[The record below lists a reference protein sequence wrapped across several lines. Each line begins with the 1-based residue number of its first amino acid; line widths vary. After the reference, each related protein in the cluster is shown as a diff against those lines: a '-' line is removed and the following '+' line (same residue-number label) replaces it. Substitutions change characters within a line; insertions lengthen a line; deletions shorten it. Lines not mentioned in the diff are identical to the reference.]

1 MSLTNNPSPLSG
13 AIFTF
18 SIFGTIISCF
28 TIAAVLWALMLV
40 VRTSGFTFVDC
51 LYFGAL
57 ISATDTVT
65 ILAYF
70 NNLNCDFNLYA
81 LVLGESVLSDAV
93 VIVLVRSIDLFEK
106 EYLSVGLT
114 AADQSLLLA
123 GFHAFLNFWRIFS
136 LSVVVGFMAGI
147 LNALITKFT
156 RLKDFYLLE
165 SSLFILMSYSS
176 FLISELLELSGIV
189 TILFTGICQA
199 HYNHYNLSNK
209 SKEITKMITE
219 LLSFLAEN
227 FIFSYLGVSMFINPQ
242 HKWAISFILFSFVAI
257 ILGRLL
263 NIYPLS
269 FLLNRGSHKIPLK
282 YQHVLFFSGLRG
294 SMAYALAMQQTISE
308 SRQVILTTTSVI
320 IIFTVIAGGP
330 MLGGL
335 MDVLD
340 IDTGVRESDQEMQ
353 PFSKNANGSLNN
365 NGPNHG
371 ANQSAS
377 NLTKSPFASIS
388 PTGNQ
393 YIVSPNYITQP
404 VEDDRAWLVRKWR
417 IFDCRFLKPFVCN
430 SSPTLMDTLPNVLLP
445 LAKLL
450 TTNEQLNNALHSYP
464 DASGCGFNNVNYHAN
479 FAGVADGDE
488 LGEETTA
495 GDRYGDRNSNYQR
508 YSFENT
514 NFEESSYLS
523 FGENR
528 QQLND
533 LLEKSV
539 GQLVQNSD
547 GGQQIIF
554 DRLTHAQPKESAA
567 KESK

>member
-1 MSLTNNPSPLSG
+1 M
-13 AIFTF
+13 
-18 SIFGTIISCF
+18 
-28 TIAAVLWALMLV
+28 
-40 VRTSGFTFVDC
+40 DC

-70 NNLNCDFNLYA
+70 NQLNCDFNLYA

-106 EYLSVGLT
+106 EYLSSGLS

-136 LSVVVGFMAGI
+136 LSVVVGFVAGI

-199 HYNHYNLSNK
+199 HYNFYNLSNQ
-209 SKEITKMITE
+209 SKEITKKFTE

-227 FIFSYLGVSMFINPQ
+227 FIFSYLGVSMFINTQ
-242 HKWAISFILFSFVAI
+242 HKWAISVIFFSFIAI
-257 ILGRLL
+257 IVGRLL

-269 FLLNRGSHKIPLK
+269 FLLNLNRGSHKIPLK

-320 IIFTVIAGGP
+320 IIVTVIFGGGL
-330 MLGGL
+330 LGGL
-335 MDVLD
+335 MDVLE

-365 NGPNHG
+365 GNNATNHG
-371 ANQSAS
+371 TNQSTT
-377 NLTKSPFASIS
+377 NLTKSPFASIC
-388 PTGNQ
+388 PTANQ
-393 YIVSPNYITQP
+393 YITQP
-404 VEDDRAWLVRKWR
+404 IEDDKAWLVRKWY
-417 IFDCRFLKPFVCN
+417 IFDCKFLKPFLCN
-430 SSPTLMDTLPNVLLP
+430 SSPNLIHTLPNVLLP

-450 TTNEQLNNALHSYP
+450 TTNEQLNNALHTDYQ

-479 FAGVADGDE
+479 FTGVTADGDE
-488 LGEETTA
+488 LIEEQTAA
-495 GDRYGDRNSNYQR
+495 GDRYDRNSNYQR
-508 YSFENT
+508 YSFENA
-514 NFEESSYLS
+514 NFEESSYLP
-523 FGENR
+523 FGMSENR
-528 QQLND
+528 QQLNE

-554 DRLTHAQPKESAA
+554 DRLTHNQPKESTT
-567 KESK
+567 KQTK

>member
-1 MSLTNNPSPLSG
+1 
-13 AIFTF
+13 
-18 SIFGTIISCF
+18 
-28 TIAAVLWALMLV
+28 MLV
-40 VRTSGFTFVDC
+40 VRTSGFTFLDC

-70 NNLNCDFNLYA
+70 NQLNCDFNLYA

-106 EYLSVGLT
+106 EYLAG

-136 LSVVVGFMAGI
+136 LSVVVGFMVGI

-156 RLKDFYLLE
+156 RLKDFHLLE
-165 SSLFILMSYSS
+165 SSLFILMSYSA

-199 HYNHYNLSNK
+199 HYNFYNLSNQ
-209 SKEITKMITE
+209 SKETTHRFTE

-227 FIFSYLGVSMFINPQ
+227 FIFCYLGVSMFINTQ
-242 HKWAISFILFSFVAI
+242 HKWAISLIFFSFIAI
-257 ILGRLL
+257 IIGRLL

-269 FLLNRGSHKIPLK
+269 FLLNLNRGNHKMLPLK

-320 IIFTVIAGGP
+320 IIVTVIGGGGL
-330 MLGGL
+330 LGGL

-340 IDTGVRESDQEMQ
+340 IDTGLQESDQEMQ
-353 PFSKNANGSLNN
+353 PFSKNTNGSLKNGTNAPNGGTNGNN
-365 NGPNHG
+365 A
-371 ANQSAS
+371 ANQT
-377 NLTKSPFASIS
+377 NKSSFASIS
-388 PTGNQ
+388 PSQ
-393 YIVSPNYITQP
+393 YITQP
-404 VEDDRAWLVRKWR
+404 VEDDKAWLVRKWYV
-417 IFDCRFLKPFVCN
+417 FDSKILKPFLCN
-430 SSPTLMDTLPNVLLP
+430 TSPTLIHTLPNILLP

-450 TTNEQLNNALHSYP
+450 TTNEQLNNALHSNYP
-464 DASGCGFNNVNYHAN
+464 ETTGCGFNNVNYHAN
-479 FAGVADGDE
+479 FTTADGDE
-488 LGEETTA
+488 LIEEQA
-495 GDRYGDRNSNYQR
+495 YDRNSNYQR

-514 NFEESSYLS
+514 NFEETSNYLS
-523 FGENR
+523 FGLNDNR
-528 QQLND
+528 QQLNE
-533 LLEKSV
+533 LLEKSIEKSV

-554 DRLTHAQPKESAA
+554 DRLNPTAQSKESGE
-567 KESK
+567 KENK